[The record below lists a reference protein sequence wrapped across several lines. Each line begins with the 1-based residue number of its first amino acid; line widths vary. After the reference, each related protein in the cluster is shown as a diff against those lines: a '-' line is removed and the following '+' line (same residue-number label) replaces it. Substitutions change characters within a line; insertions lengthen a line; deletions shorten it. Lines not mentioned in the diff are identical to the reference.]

1 MTENTA
7 PDELL
12 LAYASGGLDEGMS
25 LVVATHLTLSPES
38 RARVSDYEA
47 LGGALIEEIEPV
59 EVSGGAL
66 DEVMA
71 RLDDGNGAPPRKE
84 PPCDGHDLPAP
95 LRGYVGPDIEA
106 LRWKKLIRG
115 VQEAEFPIGGG
126 ARARLMRIESG
137 VAVPKHSHRGNEA
150 TLVLEGA
157 YHDAT
162 GFYDRGALQFADAA
176 LDHQPEATG
185 SETCLCLV
193 VTDAPIRLTGKLG
206 RLLNPLIKYQ

>member
-1 MTENTA
+1 MTEMTA

-12 LAYASGGLDEGMS
+12 LAYASGGLDEAMS

-38 RARVSDYEA
+38 RARVADYEA
-47 LGGALIEEIEPV
+47 LGGALIEEIEPA

-66 DEVMA
+66 DAVLA
-71 RLDDGNGAPPRKE
+71 RLDSEEEAPAESAPPR
-84 PPCDGHDLPAP
+84 DGHDLPAP
-95 LRGYVGPDIEA
+95 LRGYVGPDIES
-106 LRWKKLIRG
+106 LKWKKLIRG

-126 ARARLMRIESG
+126 GRARLMKIESG
-137 VAVPKHSHRGNEA
+137 VAVPKHSHRGSEA

-162 GFYDRGALQFADAA
+162 GYYDRGALQMADAT

-185 SETCLCLV
+185 GETCLCLV
-193 VTDAPIRLTGKLG
+193 VTDAPIRLTGRLG